1 MALAVNVDGVGLDP
15 TAWSAYGCPPAVEAR
30 VRDSLGAPGLVEGPA
45 WFQSDHAVFAMR
57 GRPAVALTSS
67 DLQTAL
73 GSVAH
78 APTDSVDGVDIV
90 MVEQASGAVVAVVTV
105 VEAVG

>member
-1 MALAVNVDGVGLDP
+1 MVPERPCG
-15 TAWSAYGCPPAVEAR
+15 
-30 VRDSLGAPGLVEGPA
+30 VRDA
-45 WFQSDHAVFAMR
+45 

-78 APTDSVDGVDIV
+78 APTDTVDGVDIV
-90 MVEQASGAVVAVVTV
+90 MVEQAAGAVAIVTV